1 MSWPRLRREDGFTLT
16 EMIAA
21 AAIFALVSLT
31 LGGVMI
37 SISRAQTQVT
47 TATSATN
54 MAQTAADSIDS
65 GVRNASA
72 LKLTASG
79 SDQLLVAKVA
89 GSGTTLTWQCRG
101 WYYSAADGGKLWMT
115 QTASGTPIGVPT
127 SAQLATWTLLIDGV
141 TPSSGTTVFTRSG
154 SRVEV
159 GFLVAVTGTSPV
171 QMDFT
176 TTSLLGVS
184 EDASCY

>member
-1 MSWPRLRREDGFTLT
+1 MIRRRLRRDDGFTLT

-21 AAIFALVSLT
+21 AAIFSLVSLA

-37 SISRAQTQVT
+37 SITNAQTQVT
-47 TATSATN
+47 TSTSATS
-54 MAQTAADSIDS
+54 MAQATADSIDS

-72 LKLTASG
+72 LNLEASG

-89 GSGTTLTWQCRG
+89 GAGTTLTWHCRG
-101 WYYSAADGGKLWMT
+101 WFYSSSDGGKIWMT
-115 QTASGTPIGVPT
+115 QTADGTKITVPD
-127 SAQLATWTLLIDGV
+127 AAELASWTLLVDGV
-141 TPSSGTTVFTRSG
+141 TPSSGSTVFTRSG
-154 SRVEV
+154 SSVEV

-184 EDASCY
+184 EDASCF

>member
-1 MSWPRLRREDGFTLT
+1 MIRRRLRRDDGFTLT

-21 AAIFALVSLT
+21 AAIFSLVALT

-37 SISRAQTQVT
+37 AITNVQTQVT
-47 TATSATN
+47 TSTSATS
-54 MAQTAADSIDS
+54 MAQTTADSIDS
-65 GVRNASA
+65 GVRNAAA
-72 LKLTASG
+72 LQLTASG
-79 SDQLLVAKVA
+79 SDQLLIAKVA
-89 GSGTTLTWQCRG
+89 GSDPTLTWHCRA
-101 WYYSAADGGKLWMT
+101 WFYSAAEGGKIWMT
-115 QTASGTPIGVPT
+115 QTAEGTAITAPD
-127 SAQLATWTLLIDGV
+127 SAGLAAWTLLVDGV
-141 TPSSGTTVFTRSG
+141 TPSSGSTVFTRAGDS
-154 SRVEV
+154 VEV

>member
-1 MSWPRLRREDGFTLT
+1 MIRQRRARDDGFTLT

-37 SISRAQTQVT
+37 SISNAQTQVT
-47 TATSATN
+47 TSTSATN
-54 MAQTAADSIDS
+54 MAQTAADSIDT

-72 LKLTASG
+72 LNLTASG

-89 GSGTTLTWQCRG
+89 GAGAALTWQCRG
-101 WYYSAADGGKLWMT
+101 WYYSAAGGGKLWTT
-115 QTASGTPIGVPT
+115 QTAPGTKIAVP
-127 SAQLATWTLLIDGV
+127 SSSQLATWTLLVDGV
-141 TPSSGTTVFTRSG
+141 TPSAGTTVFTRSG

>member
-1 MSWPRLRREDGFTLT
+1 MIRPRLRRDDGFTLT

-21 AAIFALVSLT
+21 AAVFSLVSLA

-37 SISRAQTQVT
+37 SVSNAQTQVT
-47 TATSATN
+47 TATSAAN
-54 MAQTAADSIDS
+54 MAQATADSIDS
-65 GVRNASA
+65 GIRNAAA
-72 LKLTASG
+72 LNLTASG

-89 GSGTTLTWQCRG
+89 GADATLTWHCRA
-101 WYYSAADGGKLWMT
+101 WYYSAAGAGKLWMT
-115 QTASGTPIGVPT
+115 QTADGTKISVP
-127 SAQLATWTLLIDGV
+127 SAAQLATWTLLVDGV
-141 TPSSGTTVFTRSG
+141 TPSSGSTVFTRSG
-154 SRVEV
+154 SSVEV